1 MNQDRREQT
10 RGCASSNRLSW
21 LLLPALACGCSRIV
35 NDHLREAETGSP
47 QAVGEAV
54 VAIGD
59 LLARKEASQI
69 AFDEGD
75 QAAVAYMKQVA
86 QESKIQTNR
95 SIALGA
101 LAKLRT
107 VNAEEIFIKALDDP
121 FWHARY
127 QAVRGLKVQPK
138 EGHAELL
145 RSLLAKETQVEV
157 RVEIVK
163 ALGMIGGPV
172 ALKTLFETFLKP
184 TSRHQDEQVHAFL
197 ALRFLT
203 GASYGFNDR
212 KKWEK
217 TFQERFPPA
226 AGEGVGS

>member
-1 MNQDRREQT
+1 MIECGRKKT
-10 RGCASSNRLSW
+10 GSGMSPSRLWW
-21 LLLPALACGCSRIV
+21 LLLPAVAFGCSRTV

-54 VAIGD
+54 VAISE
-59 LLARKEASQI
+59 LLAMKEASQI

-75 QAAVAYMKQVA
+75 QAAVVYMKQVA
-86 QESKIQTNR
+86 LESKIQTNR

-121 FWHARY
+121 FWHARFH
-127 QAVRGLKVQPK
+127 AVRGLKIQPK
-138 EGHAELL
+138 ESCAELL
-145 RSLLAKETQVEV
+145 RNLLVKETQVEV

-203 GASYGFNDR
+203 GASYEFNDGKSW
-212 KKWEK
+212 KKA
-217 TFQERFPPA
+217 FQERFPQA